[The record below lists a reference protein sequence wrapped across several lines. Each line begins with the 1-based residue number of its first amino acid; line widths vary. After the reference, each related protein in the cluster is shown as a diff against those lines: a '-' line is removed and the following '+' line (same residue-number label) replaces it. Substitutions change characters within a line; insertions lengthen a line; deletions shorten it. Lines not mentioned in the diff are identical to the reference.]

1 MENALA
7 ILLVHMKSVPCQRSS
22 SDSQMG
28 DQSKSLS
35 NSAYDDVG
43 SEDAQ
48 ARLGSPSDL
57 AYFGSRLKETCLK
70 VEALVTQRKDEPCL
84 LQGHRSST
92 VEGID
97 TINKRLKGLIALVS

>member
-1 MENALA
+1 
-7 ILLVHMKSVPCQRSS
+7 
-22 SDSQMG
+22 MG

-35 NSAYDDVG
+35 KSTFDDVG

-70 VEALVTQRKDEPCL
+70 VEALVTQRKEEPCL
-84 LQGHRSST
+84 LQGHRSRA

-97 TINKRLKGLIALVS
+97 MINKSLKGLVALIS